1 MHNNSLNSYMKPI
14 KYLSAMNKFLFT
26 TIAALAAVFS
36 CMAASPGKFVIYG
49 SVYSSDKISEVVI
62 YSTDLDQ
69 RVMNKDSVA
78 SIPVVDNEFCYTTNL
93 DDIKQGRLKVV
104 FSKDSFKNSESIDIA
119 FVPDFT
125 LYISVYD
132 GYCSITN
139 LSEFKRKAVNYM
151 ENNHPNEHLDNE
163 KIISSAAN
171 NSQHK
176 TIVKSADDN
185 NSNDIKEILNADIPA
200 SVKEKYV
207 MAELRKEILQTK
219 LDQYKQMLKYISD
232 KISCSKNHFEVS
244 HLIQQQDK
252 VLELMQQAIDDYDIN
267 L

>member
-1 MHNNSLNSYMKPI
+1 
-14 KYLSAMNKFLFT
+14 MNKFL
-26 TIAALAAVFS
+26 IILLAALAAIFS
-36 CMAASPGKFVIYG
+36 CSAASPGKFTIKGTIYA
-49 SVYSSDKISEVVI
+49 SDKISEVVI
-62 YSTDLDQ
+62 YFTDLDQ

-78 SIPVVDNEFCYTTNL
+78 SIPVVDNEFCYTANL

-104 FSKDSFKNSESIDIA
+104 FSKESFKDSASIDIA

-139 LSEFKRKAVNYM
+139 LSEFKKKVAMYM
-151 ENNHPNEHLDNE
+151 ENNHPNKPIDDEWL
-163 KIISSAAN
+163 ISSSPNIAPN
-171 NSQHK
+171 K
-176 TIVKSADDN
+176 TIIKSADEN
-185 NSNDIKEILNADIPA
+185 NSNEMKEILNSDITS

-219 LDQYKQMLKYISD
+219 LDQYKQMLKYIND
-232 KISCSKNHFEVS
+232 KIICSKHHNETMRLFE
-244 HLIQQQDK
+244 QQDN
-252 VLELMQQAIDDYDIN
+252 VLKLMQQAIDEYDKN